1 MYRAKREEV
10 SVVKNELNLY
20 RNKKKNEL
28 QNELYFKKERS
39 EQIRG
44 QLAVSG

>member
-1 MYRAKREEV
+1 MYRAKRQEV
-10 SVVKNELNLY
+10 DVVKNELDLY

-39 EQIRG
+39 EQIRE
-44 QLAVSG
+44 QLA